1 MIFLTNLFFDCLI
14 ICHEL
19 PARLVVVA
27 GMLPDRCFLRLLKRS
42 EF

>member
-27 GMLPDRCFLRLLKRS
+27 GGHVTR
-42 EF
+42 